1 MEVRSIDLESKAQDV
16 ELSEEQLSS
25 ASGGHKIT
33 KLVPVL
39 TKACA
44 TGKHLLEATITV

>member
-1 MEVRSIDLESKAQDV
+1 MEVRSIDLESKAQ

-25 ASGGHKIT
+25 VSGGHKIT

-39 TKACA
+39 TKSCA